1 MGPPL
6 PRSRPAALTIP
17 GRYRL
22 ERYLLTQ
29 LRVLRH
35 WPSGPL
41 VAWSDPLTAAA
52 LKAFAEILRLA
63 RAAMGTRRAGPAT
76 AGTTNL

>member
-1 MGPPL
+1 MLP
-6 PRSRPAALTIP
+6 PRSRPAARTSP

-22 ERYLLTQ
+22 ETYLFTQ

-41 VAWSDPLTAAA
+41 VACSDPLTAAA
-52 LKAFAEILRLA
+52 LKAFAVILRFA
-63 RAAMGTRRAGPAT
+63 SAAIGTRRAGPAT